1 MTLDV
6 EVPDPP
12 ALRGPQSRGEYEAI
26 DMTDERPEDDYRR
39 EEVEN
44 FLREGAWQDAFEAWA
59 EETFVSEAEFESVRR
74 LGLFQRYDFYWDP
87 ATDDVGYRAPTLP
100 ADVRREFGDGEADGI
115 DEELD
120 SLGRIV
126 TEVLENDYLLRED
139 ETFGFFEEEYKGEP
153 YDEEEALREE

>member
-1 MTLDV
+1 MSLDV

-12 ALRGPQSRGEYEAI
+12 ALRGPQSRGEYDAI

-39 EEVEN
+39 GEVEN

-59 EETFVSEAEFESVRR
+59 EATFMSEAEFEAVLR
-74 LGLFQRYDFYWDP
+74 LGLLQGYDFFWDP
-87 ATDDVGYRAPTLP
+87 ATGDVGYRAPRVP
-100 ADVRREFGDGEADGI
+100 DDAREQLGEGDAEGV